1 MELIWSKIYNPLRK
15 VRVMSLGQREH
26 NNNSSNEQ
34 PYVLITTGSHDVLK
48 FDQTKSVSLCVGIDK
63 QFHRGYKDKSLGNIV
78 AKDAETTSEAI
89 TNHLGLN
96 QDQVKLRTASAQPY
110 DCTKRGMGTLFV
122 EIAGKV
128 QEGGIFI
135 FYFAGHGILVRE
147 RCVLAP
153 ADFAGR
159 ENLDSGI
166 SGKDLV
172 GWLHEAGCRADH
184 VLVIL
189 DCCYAGDLGTILTA
203 PDNML
208 RIKPSLFVM
217 SGCAAREKCSSVNAL
232 GHSIFTYFF
241 LHYLERHPC
250 KGQFP
255 IKEAMEDIN
264 ELCLSFSS
272 LVVGHDEEHLRPR
285 KMSPNLEK
293 LDVSVDDVDVSIDE
307 PDASRFG
314 FVIQLLEQGHPK
326 PVPHLEVEKWLKSP
340 TIQDALSTLYAKVT
354 IPDHEEL
361 QEGIFCAMLYS
372 AASIQYVHDKTHLEE
387 RNLFLTTVIS
397 VLGAIGFAYPEVNA
411 TIFHL
416 ITGLQHYSEAA
427 IVGKMSKDS
436 LNNLF
441 SEMITEATK
450 GYHDSTV
457 AANYTVAEN
466 GNDEVDFFPVL
477 RTTTTKVYINSYIAK
492 SIIL

>member
-1 MELIWSKIYNPLRK
+1 MELIWNKIYYPLRK
-15 VRVMSLGQREH
+15 VRVLNLGQWKH
-26 NNNSSNEQ
+26 INDSSDDQ
-34 PYVLITTGSHDVLK
+34 PYVLITSGSHDVLK
-48 FDQTKSVSLCVGIDK
+48 FDQNESVSLCVGIDK
-63 QFHRGYKDKSLGNIV
+63 QFHRAYQGKSLGNIV
-78 AKDAETTSEAI
+78 SKDAEATSEAI
-89 TNHLGLN
+89 TNHFGLN
-96 QDQVKLRTASAQPY
+96 PDQVKVRISSAQPY
-110 DCTKRGMGTLFV
+110 DCTKRGMGSLFV
-122 EIAGKV
+122 EIARKV
-128 QEGGIFI
+128 QKGGMFI

-172 GWLHEAGCRADH
+172 EWLHEAGCKADH

-217 SGCAAREKCSSVNAL
+217 SGCAAREKCSSVSAL

-241 LHYLERHPC
+241 LHYLETYPC

-272 LVVGHDEEHLRPR
+272 LVVGHDEELLRPR
-285 KMSPNLEK
+285 KMSPTLEK
-293 LDVSVDDVDVSIDE
+293 LDISVDDMDVSIDQ
-307 PDASRFG
+307 PDSSRFG
-314 FVIQLLEQGHPK
+314 CVIQLFEPGRPK
-326 PVPHLEVEKWLKSP
+326 PVPHIAVEKWLKSP
-340 TIQDALSTLYAKVT
+340 TIQNALSTLYAK
-354 IPDHEEL
+354 IPISDHEEL

-397 VLGAIGFAYPEVNA
+397 VLGAIGFAYPEANA

-416 ITGLQHYSEAA
+416 MTGLLHYSEAA
-427 IVGKMSKDS
+427 IVGRMSKAS

-441 SEMITEATK
+441 SEMINEATK
-450 GYHDSTV
+450 ADDNTMT
-457 AANYTVAEN
+457 ANYTVAED
-466 GNDEVDFFPVL
+466 GYDEPDFFPAQP
-477 RTTTTKVYINSYIAK
+477 TTKVYITIAT
-492 SIIL
+492 